1 METRTPTPA
10 HVNLDDLVARL
21 DELLRI
27 RELPDYPAAL
37 NGLQVHGTRPVRRV
51 ACAVDAAEA
60 TIRRAIDGGADLLI
74 VHHGLFWDGNLPVT
88 GRRYRRLKSLM
99 DAGVALYAAHLPLD
113 VHPEL
118 GNNARLLRALGVS
131 PAGQFG
137 DYKGMPMGWWGE
149 TEIRREA
156 LCARLDEVLGVRVKL
171 VPGGP
176 DWVRRVGVVTGGAGG
191 MIPDAVRAGLDA
203 CITGEG
209 AHHNFF
215 DAEEGAINLY
225 LGGHYATETFGVRA
239 LGEWIAAELGI
250 EWFFVDHP
258 TGL

>member
-1 METRTPTPA
+1 MPSATQVAA
-10 HVNLDDLVARL
+10 HLDR
-21 DELLRI
+21 LLRVG
-27 RELPDYPAAL
+27 ETPDYPGAL
-37 NGLQVHGTRPVRRV
+37 NGLQVEGEREVRRV

-60 TIRRAIDGGADLLI
+60 TLRRAVEGGAELVV

-88 GRRYRRLKSLM
+88 GRRYRRLRLLM
-99 DAGVALYAAHLPLD
+99 DAGAALYAAHLPLD

-118 GNNARLLRALGVS
+118 GNNVRLLRALGVE
-131 PAGQFG
+131 PAGRFG
-137 DYKGMPMGWWGE
+137 DFRGMPLGWWGE
-149 TEIRREA
+149 VDVRREA
-156 LCARLDEVLGVRVKL
+156 LCARLDGVLGGRVKM

-176 DWVRRVGVVTGGAGG
+176 ERIRRLGVVTGGAGSLV
-191 MIPDAVRAGLDA
+191 AAAAAAGLDA
-203 CITGEG
+203 FVTGEG

-215 DAEEGAINLY
+215 DAEEGGINLF

-239 LGEWIAAELGI
+239 LGEHLAAEFGV